1 MPRFFF
7 HIEDG
12 DRFPDAEGAVL
23 SDATAARQ
31 VALVGAREIMAE
43 DLKQGKGLSLNDRI
57 EVQDESGR
65 IVVIVT
71 FREAVGL

>member
-12 DRFPDAEGAVL
+12 DRFPDDEGAVL
-23 SDATAARQ
+23 PDAMAARR
-31 VALVGAREIMAE
+31 VALVGAREIIAE
-43 DLKQGKGLSLNDRI
+43 DLKQGKGLSLDDRI